1 MSKKTDAAEAA
12 VQGTETAADTLN
24 AVDLKALLEKLE
36 AAEGRAAHAEQAMAA
51 METLNAAAL
60 KESAA
65 ALADSEAALAQARS
79 APAAPAAYA
88 DYAELPAVVAA
99 PQGLNLRNGPAVGY
113 GALEILPDGATV
125 TVLPLPYGVEVSGW
139 ALIVSESGTI
149 GWCMT
154 EFLSEPPRED

>member
-1 MSKKTDAAEAA
+1 MSKKSTDAAEAA
-12 VQGTETAADTLN
+12 VQSTDAAAETLSTAE
-24 AVDLKALLEKLE
+24 LKALAEKLE
-36 AAEGRAAHAEQAMAA
+36 AAETRAADAEQARADA
-51 METLNAAAL
+51 ESRAVTAET
-60 KESAA
+60 
-65 ALADSEAALAQARS
+65 ALAEARS

-139 ALIVSESGTI
+139 ALIVSESGTT
-149 GWCMT
+149 GWVMT